1 MLSLSFMKPE
11 AHWII
16 MIIASSQNP
25 DDNDWSESH
34 RVPQKAERREHILEP
49 DHLSSFVLLLAPLLV
64 DHKRCIIHLDDHH

>member
-1 MLSLSFMKPE
+1 MKPE

-25 DDNDWSESH
+25 DDNDWSEFVVSH

-64 DHKRCIIHLDDHH
+64 DHQRCIIHLDDHH